1 MLLTALCLGI
11 TFYVIGEK
19 FLRNLAVQELS
30 RSSRQ
35 ALFIVENFFIN
46 RKAEQ
51 ATLAKSTFFFRTL
64 DRDTIHNRFE
74 DYRRGYRMYQDIS
87 FYDHNRIRQID
98 LNQLDLGVKSN
109 QDDLFNRADRTSGP
123 VYSFNVENPLRP
135 AVLFATRVQQAGR
148 PKVGYVVA
156 AVPLGRLQNVLLPLS
171 EPLSQDIRADIQIFA
186 RDGTRIYSRLE
197 SGGHASPEILGKP
210 GSSDLR
216 GEPRKLA
223 NGGLLYE
230 TQDAFTV
237 LFERIAD
244 SDFESSWKLAFRVM
258 KADIERPIAFFRNL
272 MIGVFVALLLLA
284 FALNRWLSESML
296 TPIEAL
302 TRSMHAIGSGRIDSI
317 QLDRGA
323 QDRKDEIGVLSRGLS
338 DMTEKMKE
346 NFAEL
351 SSASKFVALGEMAA
365 GIAHEINNPLTV
377 IMGKAALLEAAAKS
391 GDNAEMRESS
401 QKIIEMVSRISKTI
415 HGLRSYSRSGETDPV
430 GAENLKNIIDST
442 LDICQERIRLNQI
455 KVSVDI
461 EPLDSTIIARPVQVS
476 QILMNLI
483 NNAFDAITLSHPPLE
498 ADERWLRIEVREDPQ
513 WVYLSVENG
522 GPSIPPEIADQLFK
536 PFFTTKPQG
545 RGTGIGLT
553 ISRRLAETN
562 DARLFLDRDQPC
574 TRFTIQFP
582 RPTTE
587 ND

>member
-1 MLLTALCLGI
+1 M
-11 TFYVIGEK
+11 
-19 FLRNLAVQELS
+19 
-30 RSSRQ
+30 
-35 ALFIVENFFIN
+35 
-46 RKAEQ
+46 
-51 ATLAKSTFFFRTL
+51 
-64 DRDTIHNRFE
+64 
-74 DYRRGYRMYQDIS
+74 
-87 FYDHNRIRQID
+87 
-98 LNQLDLGVKSN
+98 
-109 QDDLFNRADRTSGP
+109 
-123 VYSFNVENPLRP
+123 
-135 AVLFATRVQQAGR
+135 
-148 PKVGYVVA
+148 
-156 AVPLGRLQNVLLPLS
+156 PLS
-171 EPLSQDIRADIQIFA
+171 EPLSQGIRADIQIFA

-197 SGGHASPEILGKP
+197 SGGRASPELLGKP
-210 GSSDLR
+210 GGSSLR
-216 GEPRKLA
+216 GEPLKLS

-230 TQDAFTV
+230 SQDAFNV
-237 LFERIAD
+237 LFERVAD

-272 MIGVFVALLLLA
+272 MISVFVALLLLA
-284 FALNRWLSESML
+284 LALNRWLSESML

-302 TRSMHAIGSGRIDSI
+302 TRSMQEIGSGRIDSI
-317 QLDRGA
+317 QLDQGA
-323 QDRKDEIGVLSRGLS
+323 QIRRDEIGVMSRGLR

-377 IMGKAALLEAAAKS
+377 IMGKAALLEAAAKT
-391 GDNAEMRESS
+391 GDTAEMKESS
-401 QKIIEMVSRISKTI
+401 HKIIEMVSRISKTI

-430 GAENLKNIIDST
+430 GAENLKNIVDFT

-461 EPLDSTIIARPVQVS
+461 DPLDSTIIARPVQVS

-483 NNAFDAITLSHPPLE
+483 NNSFDAITLSQPALE
-498 ADERWLRIEVREDPQ
+498 SSDRWLRIEVREDQQ

-562 DARLFLDRDQPC
+562 DAHLFLDRDHPF
-574 TRFTIQFP
+574 TRFTVQFP
-582 RPTTE
+582 RPQPKTTDASPSHRSHSPVRRLFLVRMPDWLARADRRLSSSTSSNPLIAQLRDAVQSQE
-587 ND
+587 PIRPCPLPCRATVLAYPQTTHHRVEDP